1 MDAAQAQIIQNLVT
15 NLEELTTLYRQ
26 LLEVV
31 RKERDLLIAAD
42 LQGLDENNSLKDSLI
57 MKVRLADQLRLKR
70 AEEAAAGVG
79 ADPRNPR
86 LLEIARRLGGPEA
99 DRLRVLHGTLDTL
112 LRRIADLNKDNEEY
126 ANSALKTLRGAMD
139 EIKGTLSG
147 KKTYERKGNYKLGPE
162 TTGNFVSKEA

>member
-1 MDAAQAQIIQNLVT
+1 MDAAQGQIIQNLVT

-31 RKERDLLIAAD
+31 RKERDLLISAD
-42 LQGLDENNSLKDSLI
+42 LRGLDENNALKDTLI

-70 AEEAAAGVG
+70 AEEAAASVG
-79 ADPRNPR
+79 ADRQSPR
-86 LLEIARRLGGPEA
+86 LLEIARLLGGPEA
-99 DRLRVLHGTLDTL
+99 DRLRVLHGALETL
-112 LRRIADLNKDNEEY
+112 LRRIADLNKGNEEY
-126 ANSALKTLRGAMD
+126 ANSALKTLSGAMN

>member
-42 LQGLDENNSLKDSLI
+42 LRGLDENNSLKDSLI